1 MQARA
6 LSFSIII
13 KCLWWYGRWRE
24 DAATLNEGFD
34 THEGKIAWH
43 FEKLYYFLQLNAI

>member
-1 MQARA
+1 MQTRI
-6 LSFSIII
+6 LSFII
-13 KCLWWYGRWRE
+13 KWLGYGRWE
-24 DAATLNEGFD
+24 DATLNEGFD